1 MAYYTV
7 QLIDLIKSGYDLGL
21 MNYPLFD
28 ENYRQTLN
36 NKIVDHY
43 AFEEIGFDTPER
55 FKFEL
60 NKSMNEIM
68 PYYNELYKA
77 QISML
82 EKQLDGNVN
91 LKETFEDEQKSNASS
106 NSNSMNQ
113 GSSNNKGVYQDTPSE
128 EILQEDLNSLKHASN
143 FTMGNANQ
151 TNEINDA
158 SNSLVENTN
167 NYVKIM
173 VGNNGTKYS
182 IEMIN
187 VLKSNLINIDLEIIQ
202 KLKENFMLLWM

>member
-7 QLIDLIKSGYDLGL
+7 QLIELIKGGYNLGL
-21 MNYPLFD
+21 MNYPIFD
-28 ENYRQTLN
+28 ESYRESLN

-82 EKQLDGNVN
+82 AKQLDGNVN

-106 NSNSMNQ
+106 SSNSVNQ

-128 EILQEDLNSLKHASN
+128 EILQENLESLKHASN
-143 FTMGNANQ
+143 FTMGNTTQ
-151 TNEINDA
+151 SSDISDA

-167 NYVKIM
+167 NYVKMM

-187 VLKSNLINIDLEIIQ
+187 TLKSNLINIDLEIIQ
-202 KLKENFMLLWM
+202 KLKDNFMGLWM